1 MQLVPYG
8 LKNTRELTL
17 TKTLEKSLGFQFTVL
32 NMEESLYSVLLKSGS
47 GGNFYAFKWKATN

>member
-47 GGNFYAFKWKATN
+47 GGNFYAFK